1 MHPNGIFNTDSLTT
15 FTHTP
20 SGDKTPFDTI
30 GFIAGGSGITP
41 VLQTCHAL
49 VANKARNLKIS
60 ILFANRTVEDIL
72 CKDLLDELAKDPRVT
87 VSGASV
93 VAI

>member
-1 MHPNGIFNTDSLTT
+1 
-15 FTHTP
+15 
-20 SGDKTPFDTI
+20 
-30 GFIAGGSGITP
+30 

-87 VSGASV
+87 VIAP
-93 VAI
+93 